1 MSPPPVPKD
10 SSAHSVPPIELEPSS
25 SQANQ
30 TLPSGPA
37 SSPMMVHS
45 PASDIKS
52 GHRCRAAGEPRSAG
66 GAKMSASAVEAR
78 TSISPA
84 TRTTKRSEVW
94 TKRSDW
100 RVMIAAAKP
109 SAQLPHELRRKFRD
123 LREASTRGGA
133 HHASSHGDASPHRG
147 PTASCHLRLHLPR
160 RHRPP
165 RLSRRHPVCCHPHG
179 HGPPLTRAT

>member
-1 MSPPPVPKD
+1 MMSPPPVPKD

-78 TSISPA
+78 TSI
-84 TRTTKRSEVW
+84 RGGDDRS
-94 TKRSDW
+94 
-100 RVMIAAAKP
+100 AAK
-109 SAQLPHELRRKFRD
+109 FD
-123 LREASTRGGA
+123 EAERLEGDDRG
-133 HHASSHGDASPHRG
+133 S
-147 PTASCHLRLHLPR
+147 
-160 RHRPP
+160 
-165 RLSRRHPVCCHPHG
+165 
-179 HGPPLTRAT
+179 